1 MANTP
6 YILSNSLSA
15 GIVNWFVTNPYFGG
29 FFKTINNYSRIDNP
43 QSELTAVNVFLLP
56 TNTRSKPS
64 KEMGKVKIVISF
76 NLAEQR
82 AEKALQIYQI
92 LNMVR
97 VQLINNPNYLQQ
109 YLSKNYTPGLQL
121 IQSTNDIDF
130 SAVQAQLV
138 KNSGSISIPI
148 ILDYQISILLNQRA
162 LWALGNDYFSPED
175 TVYHRIEEINVTTTP
190 DPYINNNS

>member
-64 KEMGKVKIVISF
+64 KEIGKVKIVISF